1 MYLSAGFFDF
11 VGNFLEVLCVSG
23 NQGNTVTVLSEQAPV
38 WFFSVKRHDRP
49 DIQNAYAVAAP

>member
-23 NQGNTVTVLSEQAPV
+23 NQGNTVTVLSEQAPGYE
-38 WFFSVKRHDRP
+38 FF
-49 DIQNAYAVAAP
+49 Q